1 MTSDSKRFDVVGIG
15 NAIVDVLVQAEEA
28 FLDDHGLHKGTMALV
43 DESQAERLYASVG
56 PGLETSGGSAAN
68 TLAGIAQL
76 GGRAAFIGR
85 VRDDQLGAIFSH
97 DIRSVGATYT
107 TPPAG
112 SGPSTARCL
121 ILVTPDAQRTMCT
134 YLGASVNLD
143 PADLDLDLVAQAK
156 VLYLEGYLWDSAL
169 STRLND
175 PKTGAFVVIQQ
186 RLSEEDLTGHIL
198 EKDSEGWTHL
208 CLPMRYEP
216 ERSFVTSIGWEDPRK
231 EAGDLLWPERF
242 GEAEVKTLERQLGPY
257 AAAGQLQ
264 QRPEPKG
271 GGVIKREWWQLWDAA
286 TYPPMD
292 YVIASLDTAYT
303 TKTENDFSALSIW
316 GVFSGDVV
324 AQAQKAEGREIVRS
338 YNDKQSPKV
347 TQMGGELA
355 GPVFRE
361 VMTYALQAQR
371 VAPITPASRSSR

>member
-107 TPPAG
+107 TPPSG

-156 VLYLEGYLWDSAL
+156 VLYLEGYLWDSDEAKQAFLAAAEVARRHGGQVAL
-169 STRLND
+169 SLSDAFCVDRHRQSFQELVDGHVDLLFANEMEITSLYEANSFEEAAEQVRGRCRVAALTRSEAGSLVLSGD
-175 PKTGAFVVIQQ
+175 QSIAIAPFRLGTLVDTTG
-186 RLSEEDLTGHIL
+186 
-198 EKDSEGWTHL
+198 
-208 CLPMRYEP
+208 
-216 ERSFVTSIGWEDPRK
+216 
-231 EAGDLLWPERF
+231 AGDLYAAGFLHGYTR
-242 GEAEVKTLERQLGPY
+242 GDSLERCGQLGSLCAGEVVTQLGP
-257 AAAGQLQ
+257 
-264 QRPEPKG
+264 RP
-271 GGVIKREWWQLWDAA
+271 Q
-286 TYPPMD
+286 
-292 YVIASLDTAYT
+292 ASL
-303 TKTENDFSALSIW
+303 
-316 GVFSGDVV
+316 
-324 AQAQKAEGREIVRS
+324 Q
-338 YNDKQSPKV
+338 
-347 TQMGGELA
+347 ELVKRHL
-355 GPVFRE
+355 G
-361 VMTYALQAQR
+361 
-371 VAPITPASRSSR
+371 